1 MADMT
6 DDDDDLEADFDDAPP
21 DEAELE
27 DADLDVA
34 DLDVEDLDEEDLEGL
49 GDELGDDLDEGDAV
63 EVDDEDDDAEPV
75 RPRARNAEDEDEEEE
90 ESDDVEA
97 DLDTILKD
105 RLATYDEDEE
115 DEEQEAQ
122 AVITDDGELPQRREF
137 EFPCP
142 SCFLLVNAKTVRR
155 SGSCPQC
162 DDPIEVPAGIG

>member
-1 MADMT
+1 MCSSDLDGELEDVEEDLDADGEFAGEFEDDEAEGDT
-6 DDDDDLEADFDDAPP
+6 EGPKRKSVSEEEDDDDEMLAP
-21 DEAELE
+21 
-27 DADLDVA
+27 
-34 DLDVEDLDEEDLEGL
+34 
-49 GDELGDDLDEGDAV
+49 
-63 EVDDEDDDAEPV
+63 
-75 RPRARNAEDEDEEEE
+75 
-90 ESDDVEA
+90 DDVEA

-162 DDPIEVPAGIG
+162 GDPIEVPAGIG